1 MKKLYLVLLAQLLM
15 STQCESDNDPVFR
28 TEYYIQNNSSIDL
41 LFITKEA
48 GEISIKTQSSQFIA
62 VASDLNFFV
71 VPSENIAFDEVILY
85 KEEAGGNKIVSYE
98 QRPIMDDLWTLDEI
112 SENEAEYRLVITDE
126 LLK

>member
-85 KEEAGGNKIVSYE
+85 KEEAVGNKIVSYE